1 MTSVATTIADGVS
14 IFTPPDRIGEES
26 GNASREP
33 ILQTDLVALFV
44 QLAKGVGALTVSS
57 ATRIRDPWITFEH
70 TRTTTNGQRFPHHLL
85 ISSLDWSAQEA
96 AEIRLRL
103 LPFEDDW
110 NAPGME
116 IYDAL

>member
-1 MTSVATTIADGVS
+1 MTSVTTTLSGGVS
-14 IFTPPDRIGEES
+14 TSKPPDRIGEES
-26 GNASREP
+26 WDASRES
-33 ILQTDLVALFV
+33 ILPTDVVALFV
-44 QLAKGVGALTVSS
+44 QLAKGVGTLAVSS
-57 ATRIRDPWITFEH
+57 TTRIRDPWITFEH
-70 TRTTTNGQRFPHHLL
+70 TRTTTNGQVFRPHLL
-85 ISSLDWSAQEA
+85 ISSLGWSAQEA

>member
-1 MTSVATTIADGVS
+1 MTSVATTFADGVS
-14 IFTPPDRIGEES
+14 VFTPLDRIGEMS
-26 GNASREP
+26 WDASREA
-33 ILQTDLVALFV
+33 ILPTDVVALFV
-44 QLAKGVGALTVSS
+44 QLAKGVGTLAVSS

-70 TRTTTNGQRFPHHLL
+70 TRTTTNGQTFHHHNL
-85 ISSLDWSAQEA
+85 ISSLGWSAQEA